1 MAALTGDALDG
12 VTHLPVTY
20 KGYFHT
26 VILLKREISDPWR
39 AIDVAN
45 LLNFSNF
52 SNFLS
57 PQASKPRSELFSAR
71 VRVILCCTT
80 YFHTAFLM
88 QKHDKCDESGT
99 IKTAITKPIYK
110 LRDTLRNCL
119 NLIQ

>member
-57 PQASKPRSELFSAR
+57 LRQANHAQSYSQHGSE
-71 VRVILCCTT
+71 
-80 YFHTAFLM
+80 
-88 QKHDKCDESGT
+88 
-99 IKTAITKPIYK
+99 
-110 LRDTLRNCL
+110 
-119 NLIQ
+119 

>member
-26 VILLKREISDPWR
+26 VILLKREISGPLR

-45 LLNFSNF
+45 LHKFSNF

-57 PQASKPRSELFSAR
+57 R
-71 VRVILCCTT
+71 
-80 YFHTAFLM
+80 
-88 QKHDKCDESGT
+88 
-99 IKTAITKPIYK
+99 
-110 LRDTLRNCL
+110 
-119 NLIQ
+119 